1 MTVVE
6 GWFAGQR
13 MDHAPQ
19 PSELKPEVLRDLQS
33 NMAMNSKAFLVD
45 TGTSRVGY
53 VGSSTECAMLMLMR
67 GWNIEYEDVRKQRES
82 DVVKVSPGGREG
94 TERASAVLRLLP
106 LWPLLLPLLMC

>member
-19 PSELKPEVLRDLQS
+19 PSELKPDVLKDLQS

-67 GWNIEYEDVRKQRES
+67 GWSIEYEDVRKQREG
-82 DVVKVSPGGREG
+82 DVVKVRRRGGSR
-94 TERASAVLRLLP
+94 TRCCRPCPVLSLFFPAAS
-106 LWPLLLPLLMC
+106 